1 MEESNKIKKVPKL
14 ELVDSRLVENYIRL
28 FVEDMIESKFLC
40 ANSSQLQTD
49 DIKKEISH
57 RKRKC

>member
-40 ANSSQLQTD
+40 AKSSQLQTD